1 MRKNPIKKEDVL
13 QIYTDG
19 AARGNPGPG
28 ACAFI
33 FVKGETIIYRDSKY
47 LGTVTNNK
55 AEYNAVIEALK
66 KAVEYTRWNVRV
78 YSDSTLIINQING
91 EWRIKKGHL
100 KKLYD
105 EVMQHKGRFDK
116 VEFFW
121 VGRTN
126 GFLEEADKLCNRCLN
141 KNSPSV
147 NLRQSM

>member
-13 QIYTDG
+13 KIYTDG
-19 AARGNPGPG
+19 AARDNPGPG

-33 FVKGETIIYRDSKY
+33 FVKGEDVIYSDSKY

-78 YSDSTLIINQING
+78 YSDSVLIINQING

-100 KKLYD
+100 KELYD
-105 EVMQHKGRFDK
+105 EVMLYKGRFDN
-116 VEFFW
+116 VGFFQ

-126 GFLEEADKLCNRCLN
+126 RFIKKADKLCNRCLDE
-141 KNSPSV
+141 NSS
-147 NLRQSM
+147 S

>member
-1 MRKNPIKKEDVL
+1 MKNSPKNPIKKEDIL
-13 QIYTDG
+13 KIYTDG

-28 ACAFI
+28 ACAFV

-55 AEYNAVIEALK
+55 AEYNAVIEALR

-78 YSDSTLIINQING
+78 YSDSALIINQING
-91 EWRIKKGHL
+91 EWRITKDHL
-100 KKLYD
+100 KVLYD

-126 GFLEEADKLCNRCLN
+126 RFIAEADRLCNHNLDE
-141 KNSPSV
+141 NS
-147 NLRQSM
+147 

>member
-1 MRKNPIKKEDVL
+1 MRKNLIKKEDVL
-13 QIYTDG
+13 KIYTDG
-19 AARGNPGPG
+19 AARSNPGPG

-33 FVKGETIIYRDSKY
+33 FVKGDEVIYSDSKY

-78 YSDSTLIINQING
+78 YSDSKLIINQING
-91 EWRIKKGHL
+91 EWRIKKEHL

-105 EVMQHKGRFDK
+105 EVMRCKGRFNK
-116 VEFFW
+116 VEFFQ

-126 GFLEEADKLCNRCLN
+126 RFIEEADKLCNQCLN
-141 KNSPSV
+141 NIY
-147 NLRQSM
+147 N